1 MWMSESGIDV
11 YLVLGTTDMRKS
23 INGLSFIVSELLEK
37 DLYSGNLFV
46 FCSKSRRII
55 KVLYWERNG
64 FCIWY
69 KKLDKDH
76 FAWPIDRAEV
86 QQISNRELSWLLSG
100 LKIDQPHAHKK
111 LNYEFA
117 F

>member
-1 MWMSESGIDV
+1 MWMPETGLDV
-11 YLVLGTTDMRKS
+11 YLFLGTTDMRNS
-23 INGLSFIVSELLEK
+23 INGLSFIISELLEE

-46 FCSKSRRII
+46 FCNKSRKII
-55 KVLYWERNG
+55 KVLYWDRNG

-76 FAWPIDRAEV
+76 FAWPIDKSDV
-86 QQISNRELSWLLSG
+86 KQISNRELSWLLDG
-100 LKIDQPHAHKK
+100 LKIEQPYAHKK
-111 LNYEFA
+111 LHYDVA